1 MEHLLEI
8 KDLKVEFPSKAGNIH
23 AVNGVNLYVD
33 EGEILGVVGESGC
46 GKSVTL
52 SNVLGLV
59 EAPPAVIS
67 GEICF
72 NGENILY
79 KKDKEFRKIRGKE
92 IAMIFQ
98 DPMNCLDPVIRV
110 GKQIMEMLLE
120 HEDMEK
126 KQAYDEAVKLLKV
139 VGIPDPEIRMSSY
152 PHQLSGGMCQRVMIA
167 IALAYKPKLLLAD
180 EPTTALDVTIQAQ
193 ILGLLKSIRDQF
205 GTSIIIVTHDLGV
218 VATLAQRIAVFYGGK
233 VVEEAA
239 TRAIFK
245 NPTHPY
251 TKGLIACVPSLAA
264 GDEDLNVI
272 EGNVPDLSNM
282 PPGCPF
288 HPRCRYAS
296 DECKSGELERLKV
309 SEGHYTLCRNY
320 RETENAAT
328 GKQLQKE

>member
-8 KDLKVEFPSKAGNIH
+8 KDLRVKFPSKSGNIH
-23 AVNGVNLYVD
+23 AVNGVNLYV
-33 EGEILGVVGESGC
+33 EKGEILGVVGESGC

-52 SNVLGLV
+52 SNILGLL
-59 EAPPAVIS
+59 EAPPAIID
-67 GEICF
+67 GQILY
-72 NGENILY
+72 NGDNLLY

-98 DPMNCLDPVIRV
+98 DPMNCLDPVIRI

-120 HEDMEK
+120 HEDMDK
-126 KQAYDEAVKLLKV
+126 KQAYEEAVNLLKT
-139 VGIPDPEIRMSSY
+139 VGIPDPEVRMESF

-167 IALAYKPKLLLAD
+167 IALACRPKLLLAD

-193 ILGLLKSIRDQF
+193 ILGLLRDIRDRF

-218 VATLAQRIAVFYGGK
+218 VAALAQRIAVFYGGK
-233 VVEEAA
+233 VVEEAD
-239 TRAIFK
+239 TRSVFK
-245 NPTHPY
+245 KPSHPY

-264 GDEDLNVI
+264 GDEELNVI
-272 EGNVPDLSNM
+272 EGNVPDLSDM

-296 DECKSGELERLKV
+296 DECKSGEMERLKV
-309 SEGHYTLCRNY
+309 SEGHFTLCRNY
-320 RETENAAT
+320 RE
-328 GKQLQKE
+328 LV

>member
-1 MEHLLEI
+1 
-8 KDLKVEFPSKAGNIH
+8 
-23 AVNGVNLYVD
+23 
-33 EGEILGVVGESGC
+33 
-46 GKSVTL
+46 
-52 SNVLGLV
+52 
-59 EAPPAVIS
+59 
-67 GEICF
+67 
-72 NGENILY
+72 
-79 KKDKEFRKIRGKE
+79 
-92 IAMIFQ
+92 MIFQ

-139 VGIPDPEIRMSSY
+139 VGTPDPEIRMSSY

-167 IALAYKPKLLLAD
+167 IALACKPKLLLAD

>member
-167 IALAYKPKLLLAD
+167 IALACKPKLLLAD

-251 TKGLIACVPSLAA
+251 TKGLIASVPKLGS
-264 GDEDLNVI
+264 GVKVHPSI
-272 EGNVPDLSNM
+272 PGSVPDLSSL
-282 PPGCPF
+282 PSGCRF
-288 HPRCRYAS
+288 APRCKYAT
-296 DECKSGELERLKV
+296 EKCRAGKPELFEVGENHYSRCWLA
-309 SEGHYTLCRNY
+309 SEDRKG
-320 RETENAAT
+320 E
-328 GKQLQKE
+328 K

>member
-23 AVNGVNLYVD
+23 AVNGVNMYVD
-33 EGEILGVVGESGC
+33 KGEILGVVGESGC

-52 SNVLGLV
+52 SNILGLV
-59 EAPPAVIS
+59 EAPPAIIS
-67 GEICF
+67 GEITF

-79 KKDKEFRKIRGKE
+79 KNDNEFRKIRGKE

-98 DPMNCLDPVIRV
+98 DPMNCLDPVIRI
-110 GKQIMEMLLE
+110 GKQIMEMILE
-120 HEDMEK
+120 HEKMDK
-126 KQAYDEAVKLLKV
+126 KQAYEEAVNLLKV
-139 VGIPDPEIRMSSY
+139 VGIPDPEIRMNSY

-167 IALAYKPKLLLAD
+167 IALACKPKLLLAD

-193 ILGLLKSIRDQF
+193 ILGLLRDIRDRF

-233 VVEEAA
+233 VVEEAD
-239 TRAIFK
+239 TREIFK

-251 TKGLIACVPSLAA
+251 TRGLIACVPSLAA

-282 PPGCPF
+282 PAGCPF
-288 HPRCRYAS
+288 HPRCQFATE
-296 DECKSGELERLKV
+296 ECKSGEMDRFKV
-309 SEGHYTLCRNY
+309 SEGHYSYCLLC
-320 RETENAAT
+320 A
-328 GKQLQKE
+328 Q